1 MQPPCTQTPKLPQ
14 TLANTCTFCHT
25 DCLREVQAT
34 VDQKKPLCIVIDPVR
49 GGAPLHEIEAECD
62 AHFQHAI
69 FGGGARPKRDII
81 TWHRIK
87 DFQLVSIKLLAEQLQ
102 IGCLRERSLLGGPDS
117 SMVLY
122 VPGELQRQRLV
133 LSRRLVVY
141 ASPHNPGALAVAK
154 DIASAMSGQIKVTS
168 DPEMMTVATHL
179 LLYLNDQTYLHAAGV
194 KLSEEL
200 RRARAAGSTIE
211 VLMVHENDAERGG
224 CEFRIFFDGRTP
236 SDLKQN
242 GIYDVKDPF
251 TALCPSPSRLSAAYS
266 PTRPISPRAQA
277 LALALYSE
285 QFWPVSAALVA
296 KAMGATAARWCSG
309 GRSRRSFTTASALR
323 TSAVGAAAVLHIK
336 GAVGEVCHEGPLS
349 DSVPTNSAQDN
360 QEQQIDALLAS
371 LSKSSQASEEEV
383 QSCRLRLLS
392 LISGG
397 ASSNAT
403 ATPEV
408 SISYETGE
416 PATVSILYDSE
427 RLSSLEA

>member
-14 TLANTCTFCHT
+14 TLANTCTSCHT

-200 RRARAAGSTIE
+200 RRAREAGSTIE

-251 TALCPSPSRLSAAYS
+251 TALCPSPSRISAAYS
-266 PTRPISPRAQA
+266 QHTHQPDPSLHAGARARA
-277 LALALYSE
+277 LFRAILAGIGRTSGQGHGCDSRSLVFGWQKPS
-285 QFWPVSAALVA
+285 QFHDSLS
-296 KAMGATAARWCSG
+296 TANKCSG
-309 GRSRRSFTTASALR
+309 R
-323 TSAVGAAAVLHIK
+323 
-336 GAVGEVCHEGPLS
+336 C
-349 DSVPTNSAQDN
+349 
-360 QEQQIDALLAS
+360 
-371 LSKSSQASEEEV
+371 
-383 QSCRLRLLS
+383 CRAPYQRCGW
-392 LISGG
+392 GG
-397 ASSNAT
+397 
-403 ATPEV
+403 V
-408 SISYETGE
+408 S
-416 PATVSILYDSE
+416 
-427 RLSSLEA
+427 